1 MRVVSPRSLLS
12 LSLIVAGCV
21 DPPTVDVPAEC
32 NPLGGAGC
40 LAPWPSSVYLR
51 DDETSPTGVRLHLPP
66 GAFPT
71 TAQGID
77 LDTSLLDSRTGFSPA
92 TQIVTA
98 FPGGVDPA
106 NLPFWTDYGASLRAD
121 SPTVILDMTT
131 GQRVAHFAEV
141 DANYTR
147 ADRSEQALYLRPAAR
162 LRGGTRYAVGIL
174 RSLKRADGAELESP
188 PGFQRVIDGELTL
201 HGGLERVRGRTE
213 EAIAALGKAGISS
226 RDLVVAWD
234 FVTADD
240 ASITG
245 DTLAARDVALAAM
258 GERGA
263 NVTYRVTRERS
274 IEGDAR
280 VARIVDFQ
288 LDAPRVLNDDGL
300 GLHRDA
306 DGRPAVNGTI
316 AARAAAVVPVCTTP
330 RPAGERMPVLIY
342 GHGFFG
348 DLEEP
353 TGGHARRLAADLCMV
368 IVATE
373 WRGMSQ
379 RDLDLAAQALSD
391 PNYGI
396 AFGESLIQGIVDF
409 MALGQVVR
417 GKLASEL
424 LISDGVSLVDP
435 ERVYLLGVSQGHIL
449 GSTLFAYDPSLTR
462 AVQHVGGAQWS
473 LLFERSL
480 HWSTFSII
488 LTSAFATEIEV
499 VLVQQFMQMVFDP
512 TDPIHVSPAAL
523 AGGVPGTPPK
533 QWLLQESD
541 SDPAVSNLATEVQAR
556 TMGLPVMAPAL
567 RVPFGLTETG
577 GPATSGLAIFTERP
591 SPPRAPSNISEDGAG
606 NVAHFQL
613 RRRQAV
619 VEQMGRFFAT
629 GEIVPACGAQ
639 VCDCAAGAC
648 GPLD

>member
-12 LSLIVAGCV
+12 LSLIVAGCIE
-21 DPPTVDVPAEC
+21 PPTVDVPAEC

-71 TAQGID
+71 TGQGID

-147 ADRSEQALYLRPAAR
+147 PDRSEQALYLRPAAR
-162 LRGGTRYAVGIL
+162 LRGGTRYAVAIL
-174 RSLKRADGAELESP
+174 RSLKRADGAELDTP
-188 PGFQRVIDGELTL
+188 PGFQRILDGELTL
-201 HGGLERVRGRTE
+201 HAGLERVRGRTE
-213 EAIAALGKAGISS
+213 EVIAALGKAGISS

-263 NVTYRVTRERS
+263 NVTYRITRERD
-274 IEGDAR
+274 IAGDAR
-280 VARIVDFQ
+280 VARIVEFQ
-288 LDAPRVLNDDGL
+288 LDAPRVLEDDGL
-300 GLHRDA
+300 GLYRDGA
-306 DGRPAVNGTI
+306 GRPAVNGTI
-316 AARAAAVVPVCTTP
+316 AARAVAVVPVCTTP
-330 RPAGERMPVLIY
+330 RPAGEKMPVLIY

-348 DLEEP
+348 DIEEP
-353 TGGHARRLAADLCMV
+353 TGGHARRVAADLCMV

-396 AFGESLIQGIVDF
+396 AFGESLIQGIIDF

-417 GKLASEL
+417 GTLASEL
-424 LISDGVSLVDP
+424 LVADGVSLVDP

-488 LTSAFATEIEV
+488 LTSAFTTEIEV

-591 SPPRAPSNISEDGAG
+591 SPPRDPSNINQDGAG

-619 VEQMGRFFAT
+619 VEQMRRFFAT
-629 GEIVPACGAQ
+629 GEVVPACGAQ